1 MVEKSQRE
9 SEQEVHSWGFPQ
21 VITWTDYP
29 NTYYSPHS
37 HENLTTHLVL
47 KGEMVVL
54 FPDDKEPVKKSF
66 GAGER
71 VDIAAGRKHEVWI
84 GKEGCTSVIGE

>member
-1 MVEKSQRE
+1 M
-9 SEQEVHSWGFPQ
+9 
-21 VITWTDYP
+21 I
-29 NTYYSPHS
+29 
-37 HENLTTHLVL
+37 
-47 KGEMVVL
+47 VL

-84 GKEGCTSVIGE
+84 GDAGCTSVIGE